1 MHLDGV
7 GNWQI
12 ALHVSG
18 CFSFST
24 YHVRVQSS
32 PEPWGL
38 RNANP
43 PTVSSLSYRGWEGM
57 SWALGKRKQ
66 TLVCIPKAELFTSL
80 QWRALQ
86 SSGCASASRLAFPV
100 RVTKGSGARLLSW
113 GEIR

>member
-1 MHLDGV
+1 MRLDAV

-12 ALHVSG
+12 ALNVSG

-32 PEPWGL
+32 PEPRGL

-43 PTVSSLSYRGWEGM
+43 PTVSSLSYRGWDGM

-66 TLVCIPKAELFTSL
+66 TLVYIPKAELFTSL
-80 QWRALQ
+80 QWRTPVLRMRQ
-86 SSGCASASRLAFPV
+86 RLPPRVPGSGDL
-100 RVTKGSGARLLSW
+100 GQGARLLSR
-113 GEIR
+113 GEMR